1 MEIRNHYLALKPIL
15 NRTLFALDDTEHHF
29 QNHEKLIFDNVFIN
43 YHSRFLKEQDEDKH
57 ELLMMNLLEYFEEAN
72 LQNRQDIVRVILEN
86 ELITETIIFMSSLDK
101 GKAINSEEN
110 VQAFLLSLQKFE
122 ADRIVNPQFILFFLL
137 YFNNLEH
144 VNPYNF
150 TDCEVSKSEY
160 DILISRYLQLQTD
173 FKFV

>member
-72 LQNRQDIVRVILEN
+72 LQNRQDMILP
-86 ELITETIIFMSSLDK
+86 ICWTTF
-101 GKAINSEEN
+101 
-110 VQAFLLSLQKFE
+110 
-122 ADRIVNPQFILFFLL
+122 
-137 YFNNLEH
+137 Y
-144 VNPYNF
+144 
-150 TDCEVSKSEY
+150 
-160 DILISRYLQLQTD
+160 
-173 FKFV
+173 